1 MDSPALLVKARGSV
15 TRCESYRQRMEDPT
29 MKRQG
34 IMYSLPSKPKSLA
47 LMLVIA
53 VLAIAPL
60 PSPADETGPTGTE
73 VEVAHA
79 DEAGQFHID
88 TVRTWLFRSFLPD
101 ADDDADTLGLEF
113 NSSWAWGHYDV
124 LNISY
129 IEVADYPVPIPGY
142 PPGNTNPEEDGVVVG
157 DTGINDLLTA
167 FLFSKG
173 GAHHGPHHF
182 GYGFSAQFPTGASDT
197 LSSGKYSLGP
207 AVEYEYH
214 KGRFYAAFVAL
225 QLWSVAG
232 DSDRK
237 DVNMMMIK
245 PMITWDFSEKWK
257 AVYMPYGISVYWDK
271 PSGQRLYLPLGG
283 GIQRQFHLGSRPS
296 AISLQAFK
304 NVERPDDGVEHDVRL
319 MLEINF

>member
-1 MDSPALLVKARGSV
+1 VAQG
-15 TRCESYRQRMEDPT
+15 YRMFGC
-29 MKRQG
+29 KNA
-34 IMYSLPSKPKSLA
+34 ILA
-47 LMLVIA
+47 A
-53 VLAIAPL
+53 LAITPIAL
-60 PSPADETGPTGTE
+60 AGDALASDSG
-73 VEVAHA
+73 
-79 DEAGQFHID
+79 EAGHDASSNKFQFLTH
-88 TVRTWLFRSFLPD
+88 RTWLFRSFLPD
-101 ADDDADTLGLEF
+101 VEDDANTLGLEF
-113 NSSWAWGHYDV
+113 NSTWGWGNYNV

-129 IEVADYPVPIPGY
+129 IEVADYPVPVPGM
-142 PPGNTNPEEDGVVVG
+142 PPGNSNPDPDGLVLG

-167 FLFSKG
+167 FLFSKK

-182 GYGFSAQFPTGASDT
+182 GFGFSAQFPTGASET

-237 DVNMMMIK
+237 NVNMTMIK
-245 PMITWDFSEKWK
+245 PMITWDFNEKWK

-271 PSGQRLYLPLGG
+271 PSGQKVYLPLGA
-283 GIQRQFHLGSRPS
+283 GIQRQFNIGSNPS
-296 AISLQAFK
+296 AFSLQAFK
-304 NVERPDDGVEHDVRL
+304 NVLRPDDGTEHDVRL